1 LINDGLGRL
10 VRTTLRRRAPPAG
23 RACGVGERR
32 LGMRRAGVRGDALS
46 AHAVRPP
53 PGVVRREMEPIV
65 QQVPTGV
72 SRERDVLGF
81 DRDIP

>member
-1 LINDGLGRL
+1 
-10 VRTTLRRRAPPAG
+10 
-23 RACGVGERR
+23 
-32 LGMRRAGVRGDALS
+32 MRRAGVRGDALS